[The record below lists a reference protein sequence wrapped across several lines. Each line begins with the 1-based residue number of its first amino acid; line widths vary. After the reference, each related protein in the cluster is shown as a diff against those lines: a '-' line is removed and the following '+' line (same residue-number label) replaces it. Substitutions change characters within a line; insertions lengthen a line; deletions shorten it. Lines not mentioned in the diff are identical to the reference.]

1 VRRWHQPLQTG
12 VLQTRFNVRRVTSV
26 KSETLANFFCF
37 AYAARPLCWRRSA
50 STQVPSWS
58 LLGVRKFDCRIS
70 ENPSTRRGRLD
81 HFEHQVVRISEHN
94 QFESPN
100 VDRLG
105 AHRRDLAARRLPG
118 FCHGVDVLHT
128 KLKNRCARILEALE
142 PNHVPVELDRPVEAG
157 ARALLGGMK
166 PPAPFLSADERGAS
180 GL

>member
-1 VRRWHQPLQTG
+1 
-12 VLQTRFNVRRVTSV
+12 V

-37 AYAARPLCWRRSA
+37 AYTAGPLYWRSAGAKPGFGGRTALRGPVRTAGRQLRELAEAQSLLARSGHRSRDSRRSA

-70 ENPSTRRGRLD
+70 EDRSTRRGRLD

-94 QFESPN
+94 QFESAN

-105 AHRRDLAARRLPG
+105 THCHDLAARGLPG
-118 FCHGVDVLHT
+118 FCHRVHVLHT

-157 ARALLGGMK
+157 
-166 PPAPFLSADERGAS
+166 DV
-180 GL
+180 